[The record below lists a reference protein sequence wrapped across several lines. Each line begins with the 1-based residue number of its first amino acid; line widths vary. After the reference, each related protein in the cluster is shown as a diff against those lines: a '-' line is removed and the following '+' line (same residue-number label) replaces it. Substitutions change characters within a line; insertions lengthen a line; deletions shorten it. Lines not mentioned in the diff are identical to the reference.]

1 MFAALMNPKLA
12 NFLDRAWDSS
22 TDWLLSNGLP
32 LIMTLVVT
40 LVALNLSGFMID
52 RVGKAILKGIQ
63 PGTNPRLVQRST
75 TLTHILRS
83 TVRAIIAFAGVMMAL
98 SEIGINIT
106 PILASAGIAGLAV
119 GFGAQSLVKDVITG
133 FFILLEDQYGV
144 GDIIEIDGKM
154 GTVEK
159 MNLRIT
165 QVRTLDGSLITIPN
179 GTVSQVSN
187 MSKEWARAL
196 VEVNVPLD
204 TDIDRALA
212 IMLEE
217 GVKLREERPH
227 LLIEA
232 PEAPGVVNFAE
243 SAVTL
248 RVMVKTAPLE
258 QWAVG
263 REWRR
268 RIKAAFDREGI
279 EIAVPHRVYKVQSDA
294 EHKAFKAGLSS

>member
-12 NFLDRAWDSS
+12 QFLDRAWEATS
-22 TDWLLSNGLP
+22 DWVLTNGVP
-32 LIMTLVVT
+32 LVLTLAFT
-40 LVALNLSGFMID
+40 LIALKLSGFMID
-52 RVGKAILKGIQ
+52 RIGKAILSGIQ
-63 PGTNPRLVQRST
+63 PGTNPRMVQRST
-75 TLTHILRS
+75 TLTHILHS
-83 TVRAIIAFAGVMMAL
+83 TIRTLIAFAGLMMAL
-98 SEIGINIT
+98 SEVGINIT

-144 GDIIEIDGKM
+144 GDLVDIDTKIGI
-154 GTVEK
+154 VEK

-165 QVRTLDGSLITIPN
+165 QLRSLDGSLITVPN
-179 GTVSQVSN
+179 GAVSLVSN

-196 VEVNVPLD
+196 VEVNVPME

-212 IMLEE
+212 LMLEE

-243 SAVTL
+243 YAVTL

-279 EIAVPHRVYKVQSDA
+279 EIAVPHRVYRVHNEA
-294 EHKAFKAGLSS
+294 EAKALKAHLGS

>member
-1 MFAALMNPKLA
+1 VFAALMNPKLA
-12 NFLDRAWDSS
+12 QFLDRAWDS
-22 TDWLLSNGLP
+22 TLEWLLTNGLP
-32 LIMTLVVT
+32 LVMTLVVT
-40 LVALNLSGFMID
+40 LVALKFSGFMIE
-52 RVGKAILKGIQ
+52 RIGKAILSGIQ
-63 PGTNPRLVQRST
+63 PGTNPRMVQRST
-75 TLTHILRS
+75 TLTHILDS
-83 TVRAIIAFAGVMMAL
+83 TLRALIAFAGIMMAL
-98 SEIGINIT
+98 SEVGINIT

-144 GDIIEIDGKM
+144 GDIVDIGGKV

-165 QVRTLDGSLITIPN
+165 QLRSLDGSLITIPN
-179 GTVSQVSN
+179 GAVSLVSN

-196 VEVNVPLD
+196 VEVNITYE
-204 TDIDRALA
+204 TDVDHALA
-212 IMLEE
+212 LMLNE
-217 GVKLREERPH
+217 GVKLREDWPH

-232 PEAPGVVNFAE
+232 PEAPGVVNFAD
-243 SAVTL
+243 SAMTL

-279 EIAVPHRVYKVQSDA
+279 NIAVPHRVYRVQNDGEA
-294 EHKAFKAGLSS
+294 RALKASLGS

>member
-12 NFLDRAWDSS
+12 QFLDRAWDSTS
-22 TDWLLSNGLP
+22 EWVLSNGFP
-32 LIMTLVVT
+32 LIMTLAIT
-40 LVALNLSGFMID
+40 ALALKLSDFLSD
-52 RVGKAILKGIQ
+52 RVGKAILSGIQ
-63 PGTNPRLVQRST
+63 PGSNPRMVQRSA
-75 TLTHILRS
+75 TLSQILHS
-83 TVRAIIAFAGVMMAL
+83 TARALIAFAGIMMAL
-98 SEIGINIT
+98 SEVGINIT
-106 PILASAGIAGLAV
+106 PILASAGIAGLTV

-144 GDIIEIDGKM
+144 GDIVEIGDKV

-165 QVRTLDGSLITIPN
+165 QLRNLDGSLITIPN
-179 GTVSQVSN
+179 GAVSLVSN

-196 VEVNVPLD
+196 VEVNITLE
-204 TDIDRALA
+204 TDVDHALA
-212 IMLEE
+212 LMLEE
-217 GVKLREERPH
+217 GVKLREDWPH

-243 SAVTL
+243 YAVTL

-279 EIAVPHRVYKVQSDA
+279 NIAVPHRVYRVQNDDEA
-294 EHKAFKAGLSS
+294 RALKAGLGT

>member
-1 MFAALMNPKLA
+1 MLAATTQTKLSL
-12 NFLDRAWDSS
+12 FLDRAWDLTSA
-22 TDWLLSNGLP
+22 WVLSNGLP
-32 LIMTLVVT
+32 LILTMALTI
-40 LVALNLSGFMID
+40 VAIKLADFLSTRIGA
-52 RVGKAILKGIQ
+52 AIVSGIP
-63 PGTNPRLVQRST
+63 PGSNPRMAQRSA
-75 TLTHILRS
+75 TLTQILHS
-83 TVRAIIAFAGVMMAL
+83 TTRTLIGFAGIMMAL
-98 SEIGINIT
+98 SELGINIT

-144 GDIIEIDGKM
+144 GDLVEIGDKS

-165 QVRTLDGSLITIPN
+165 QLRNLDGSLVTIPN
-179 GTVSQVSN
+179 GSVAMVSN
-187 MSKEWARAL
+187 HSKEWARAL
-196 VEVNVPLD
+196 VDVNVTLESD
-204 TDIDRALA
+204 VDRALSL
-212 IMLEE
+212 MLEA
-217 GVKLREERPH
+217 GMTLHADWPH

-232 PEAPGVVNFAE
+232 PVVVGVQNFAE

-258 QWAVG
+258 QWVVA

-279 EIAVPHRVYKVQSDA
+279 DIAVPHRVYRVKSDA
-294 EHKAFKAGLSS
+294 DAQALKAELGS